1 MKNVMKKAW
10 KIAKKGAE
18 KFGGKASEYIA
29 ESLRMA
35 WAIVKNGVN
44 KYVKQIKGTIEEL
57 KVKALK
63 GTEKQIKW
71 AEDIRKSAVD
81 LLFEEVLH
89 EEYIV
94 EGSMPMKKSIVE
106 RCSVK
111 NAVYALRS
119 KESIK
124 DFFEDKKD
132 MPASRL
138 DSDVKTLNDAYD
150 RYQRFTEIMT
160 NDSAKFWID
169 NRDNQP
175 KNYMFKNFIEY
186 IRTGVKNF

>member
-1 MKNVMKKAW
+1 
-10 KIAKKGAE
+10 
-18 KFGGKASEYIA
+18 
-29 ESLRMA
+29 
-35 WAIVKNGVN
+35 
-44 KYVKQIKGTIEEL
+44 
-57 KVKALK
+57 
-63 GTEKQIKW
+63 
-71 AEDIRKSAVD
+71 
-81 LLFEEVLH
+81 
-89 EEYIV
+89 
-94 EGSMPMKKSIVE
+94 
-106 RCSVK
+106 
-111 NAVYALRS
+111 
-119 KESIK
+119 
-124 DFFEDKKD
+124 